1 MKMRKQNTS
10 LKNQTS
16 RPSEKSQ
23 QRPHFSKAMLTIAKT
38 NLKEFESQ
46 TDEAFLIRADMDRK
60 LSSL

>member
-1 MKMRKQNTS
+1 MNKRNTA
-10 LKNQTS
+10 LKKETTRTS
-16 RPSEKSQ
+16 AKAP

-46 TDEAFLIRADMDRK
+46 TDEAFLVRAEMERK

>member
-1 MKMRKQNTS
+1 MHKRNTS
-10 LKNQTS
+10 SKNETS
-16 RPSEKSQ
+16 RTSAKSQ

-46 TDEAFLIRADMDRK
+46 TDEAFLIRADMERK

>member
-1 MKMRKQNTS
+1 MRKQNTS

-16 RPSEKSQ
+16 RTSEKSQ

-46 TDEAFLIRADMDRK
+46 TDEAFLVRADMERK